1 MAKNSSGAL
10 SGYKIS
16 EGPVTSSSLPRRD
29 VEELAELPAHSGKPL
44 LVAIARDPRTLFICW
59 SVDWPAAFA
68 KGLPADRCAHVRIRQ
83 NGNEK
88 TIGVE
93 PMSGSCAIEEL
104 EPGETYSV
112 ELGYYAP
119 PETWNSV
126 VTGNEVMMPFASASD
141 ERIDVATVP
150 FHLTFQRILD
160 VFRGKNGDDLA
171 QTLALFQERANRSE
185 LSRDEAEVL
194 HSLDLSRED
203 LQRTTAARE
212 SLAKSERLR
221 ERSELFSGSSPGEG
235 FGGASPSKG
244 FGGASWGG
252 S

>member
-1 MAKNSSGAL
+1 MAKSSSDSV

-29 VEELAELPAHSGKPL
+29 VEELTELPVHFGKPL
-44 LVAIARDPRTLFICW
+44 LVALARDPQTLFICW

-88 TIGVE
+88 TIAVE

-126 VTGNEVMMPFASASD
+126 VVGNEVIMPFASESD
-141 ERIDVATVP
+141 AMIDVATVP
-150 FHLTFQRILD
+150 FHLTFQRMLRL
-160 VFRGKNGDDLA
+160 FRGSNGEDLA
-171 QTLALFQERANRSE
+171 QTLAKFQERANRLE
-185 LSRDEAEVL
+185 LSSDEAEVL
-194 HSLDLSRED
+194 RALDFSPED
-203 LQRTTAARE
+203 LQKTAAARE

-221 ERSELFSGSSPGEG
+221 ERGEKL
-235 FGGASPSKG
+235 FGGASPGKG
-244 FGGASWGG
+244 FGGS

>member
-1 MAKNSSGAL
+1 MVKNSSDSS

-29 VEELAELPAHSGKPL
+29 VDELTGLPGRYGKPL
-44 LVAIARDPRTLFICW
+44 LVAIARDPRTLFVCW

-88 TIGVE
+88 TVAVE

-104 EPGETYSV
+104 EPGKTYAV

-119 PETWNSV
+119 RETWNSV
-126 VTGNEVMMPFASASD
+126 VTGNEVMMPFASQSD
-141 ERIDVATVP
+141 EMIDVATVP
-150 FHLTFQRILD
+150 FHLTFQRILS
-160 VFRGKNGDDLA
+160 VFRGSNGDALA
-171 QTLALFQERANRSE
+171 QTLAQFQERASRTE
-185 LSRDEAEVL
+185 LSRGEAEVL
-194 HSLDLSRED
+194 RALDLSLDD
-203 LQRTTAARE
+203 LKKTAAARE

-221 ERSELFSGSSPGEG
+221 ERETIFGGSSPSEG
-235 FGGASPSKG
+235 FGGSS
-244 FGGASWGG
+244 S
-252 S
+252 

>member
-1 MAKNSSGAL
+1 MANSSSESL

-16 EGPVTSSSLPRRD
+16 EGPVTSSSLPRPD
-29 VEELAELPAHSGKPL
+29 VEELTGLPVHFGEPL
-44 LVAIARDPRTLFICW
+44 LVAIARGPRTLFVCW
-59 SVDWPAAFA
+59 SVDWPATFA

-88 TIGVE
+88 TVAVE
-93 PMSGSCAIEEL
+93 PMSGNCAIEEL

-126 VTGNEVMMPFASASD
+126 VTGNEVMMPFTSESD
-141 ERIDVATVP
+141 EMIDVATVP

-160 VFRGKNGDDLA
+160 VFRGSSGDNLA
-171 QTLALFQERANRSE
+171 QTLAQFQERANRSD
-185 LSRDEAEVL
+185 LSGDEAEVL
-194 HSLDLSRED
+194 RALDLSPED
-203 LQRTTAARE
+203 LQKTAATRK

-221 ERSELFSGSSPGEG
+221 QREKLFGSSSPSEG
-235 FGGASPSKG
+235 FGGSS
-244 FGGASWGG
+244 
-252 S
+252 

>member
-1 MAKNSSGAL
+1 MAKNSWEPL

-16 EGPVTSSSLPRRD
+16 EGPVTSSSFAGRD
-29 VEELAELPAHSGKPL
+29 VEELTGLPAHYGKPM
-44 LVAIARDPRTLFICW
+44 LVAIARDPQTLFVCW

-88 TIGVE
+88 TIAVE

-126 VTGNEVMMPFASASD
+126 VTGNEVMMPFASQSV
-141 ERIDVATVP
+141 EQMIDAATIP

-160 VFRGKNGDDLA
+160 AFRRSNGDDLA
-171 QTLALFQERANRSE
+171 QTLAQFQERANRSE

-194 HSLDLSRED
+194 RALDLSPED
-203 LQRTTAARE
+203 LQKTAAARE

-221 ERSELFSGSSPGEG
+221 ERGERLFGGTSPSEG
-235 FGGASPSKG
+235 FGGS
-244 FGGASWGG
+244 SW
-252 S
+252 

>member
-1 MAKNSSGAL
+1 MANSSSEPL

-16 EGPVTSSSLPRRD
+16 EGPVTSSSLPRPE
-29 VEELAELPAHSGKPL
+29 VEELTGLPVHFGKPL
-44 LVAIARDPRTLFICW
+44 LIAIARDPRTLFVCW

-68 KGLPADRCAHVRIRQ
+68 KGLPVDRCAHVRIRQ

-88 TIGVE
+88 TVAVE

-119 PETWNSV
+119 PQTWNNV
-126 VTGNEVMMPFASASD
+126 VTGNEVMMPFTSESD
-141 ERIDVATVP
+141 AMICVATVP
-150 FHLTFQRILD
+150 FHLTFQRMLS
-160 VFRGKNGDDLA
+160 VLRGSNGDDLA
-171 QTLALFQERANRSE
+171 QTLAQFQQRANRSE

-194 HSLDLSRED
+194 RALDLSPED
-203 LQRTTAARE
+203 LQKTAAARE

-221 ERSELFSGSSPGEG
+221 ERGDTL
-235 FGGASPSKG
+235 FGGASPSEG
-244 FGGASWGG
+244 FGGS

>member
-1 MAKNSSGAL
+1 MGKSSSDPL

-16 EGPVTSSSLPRRD
+16 EGPVTSSLLPQRD
-29 VEELAELPAHSGKPL
+29 VEELTGLPAHYGKPL
-44 LVAIARDPRTLFICW
+44 LVAIARDPQTLFICW

-88 TIGVE
+88 TVAVE

-126 VTGNEVMMPFASASD
+126 VTGNEVVMPFTSESAD
-141 ERIDVATVP
+141 QMIDVATVP

-160 VFRGKNGDDLA
+160 AFRGSNGDELA
-171 QTLALFQERANRSE
+171 QTLAKFQERANQSE
-185 LSRDEAEVL
+185 LSRDEAEVMRA
-194 HSLDLSRED
+194 LDLSPED
-203 LQRTTAARE
+203 LQKTAATRE

-221 ERSELFSGSSPGEG
+221 ERGEKL
-235 FGGASPSKG
+235 FGGASPGKG
-244 FGGASWGG
+244 FGGS

>member
-1 MAKNSSGAL
+1 MANSSSESL

-16 EGPVTSSSLPRRD
+16 EGPVTSSSVPRRD
-29 VEELAELPAHSGKPL
+29 VEEVTGLPVHFGEPL
-44 LVAIARDPRTLFICW
+44 LFAIARDPRTLFVCW

-88 TIGVE
+88 TVAVE

-126 VTGNEVMMPFASASD
+126 VTGNEVMMPFTSESD
-141 ERIDVATVP
+141 EMIDVATVP
-150 FHLTFQRILD
+150 FHLTFQRMLSI
-160 VFRGKNGDDLA
+160 FRRSNGDNLA
-171 QTLALFQERANRSE
+171 QTLAQFQQRANRSD
-185 LSRDEAEVL
+185 LSGDEAEVL
-194 HSLDLSRED
+194 RALDLSPED
-203 LQRTTAARE
+203 LQKTAAARE

-221 ERSELFSGSSPGEG
+221 EREKLFGSSSPSEG
-235 FGGASPSKG
+235 FGGSS
-244 FGGASWGG
+244 
-252 S
+252 

>member
-1 MAKNSSGAL
+1 MANSSSEPL

-16 EGPVTSSSLPRRD
+16 EGPVTSSSLPRPD
-29 VEELAELPAHSGKPL
+29 VEELTGLPVHFGEPL
-44 LVAIARDPRTLFICW
+44 LIAIARDPRTLFVCW

-88 TIGVE
+88 TVAVE
-93 PMSGSCAIEEL
+93 PMSGNCAIEEL

-126 VTGNEVMMPFASASD
+126 VTGNEVMMPFTSESD
-141 ERIDVATVP
+141 EMIDVATVP
-150 FHLTFQRILD
+150 FHLTFQRMLSG
-160 VFRGKNGDDLA
+160 FRGSNGDDLA
-171 QTLALFQERANRSE
+171 RTLAQFQERANRSE

-194 HSLDLSRED
+194 RALDLSPED
-203 LQRTTAARE
+203 LQKTAAARE

-221 ERSELFSGSSPGEG
+221 ERGEKL
-235 FGGASPSKG
+235 FGGASPSEG
-244 FGGASWGG
+244 FGGSSW
-252 S
+252 

>member
-1 MAKNSSGAL
+1 
-10 SGYKIS
+10 
-16 EGPVTSSSLPRRD
+16 
-29 VEELAELPAHSGKPL
+29 
-44 LVAIARDPRTLFICW
+44 
-59 SVDWPAAFA
+59 VDWPAAFA

-88 TIGVE
+88 TIAVE

-126 VTGNEVMMPFASASD
+126 VVGNEVIMPFASESD
-141 ERIDVATVP
+141 AMIDVATVP
-150 FHLTFQRILD
+150 FHLTFQRMLRL
-160 VFRGKNGDDLA
+160 FRGSNGEDLA
-171 QTLALFQERANRSE
+171 QTLAKFQERANRLE
-185 LSRDEAEVL
+185 LSSDEAEVL
-194 HSLDLSRED
+194 RALDFSPED
-203 LQRTTAARE
+203 LQKTAAARE

-221 ERSELFSGSSPGEG
+221 ERGEKL
-235 FGGASPSKG
+235 FGGASPGKG
-244 FGGASWGG
+244 FGGS

>member
-1 MAKNSSGAL
+1 MAKNPSDSS

-16 EGPVTSSSLPRRD
+16 EGPVTSSSWRRRD
-29 VEELAELPAHSGKPL
+29 VDELTGLPAHYGKPL
-44 LVAIARDPRTLFICW
+44 LVAIARDPRTLFVCW
-59 SVDWPAAFA
+59 SVDWPSAFV

-88 TIGVE
+88 TVAVE
-93 PMSGSCAIEEL
+93 PMSGSCSVEEL

-126 VTGNEVMMPFASASD
+126 VTGNEVMMPFTSESAD
-141 ERIDVATVP
+141 QMIDAATIP

-160 VFRGKNGDDLA
+160 AFRRSNGDDLA
-171 QTLALFQERANRSE
+171 QTLAQFQERANRSE
-185 LSRDEAEVL
+185 PSRDESAVL
-194 HSLDLSRED
+194 RALDLSPED
-203 LQRTTAARE
+203 LQKTAAARE

-221 ERSELFSGSSPGEG
+221 QRGEKLFGGSSPREG
-235 FGGASPSKG
+235 FGGS
-244 FGGASWGG
+244 SW
-252 S
+252 

>member
-1 MAKNSSGAL
+1 MATSSSEPL

-16 EGPVTSSSLPRRD
+16 EGPVTSSSLPQPD
-29 VEELAELPAHSGKPL
+29 VEELTGLPAHFGEPL
-44 LVAIARDPRTLFICW
+44 LVAIARDPRTLFVCW

-88 TIGVE
+88 TVAVE
-93 PMSGSCAIEEL
+93 PMSGSCSVEEL

-126 VTGNEVMMPFASASD
+126 VTGNEVMMPFTSESAD
-141 ERIDVATVP
+141 QMIDAATIP

-160 VFRGKNGDDLA
+160 AFRRSNGDDLA
-171 QTLALFQERANRSE
+171 QTLAQFQERANRSE

-194 HSLDLSRED
+194 RALDLSPED
-203 LQRTTAARE
+203 LQKTAATRE

-221 ERSELFSGSSPGEG
+221 ERGEKLFGGASPGEG
-235 FGGASPSKG
+235 FGGS
-244 FGGASWGG
+244 SW
-252 S
+252 

>member
-1 MAKNSSGAL
+1 MGKSSSDPL

-16 EGPVTSSSLPRRD
+16 EGPVTSSLLPQRD
-29 VEELAELPAHSGKPL
+29 VEELTGLPAHYGKPL
-44 LVAIARDPRTLFICW
+44 LVAIARDPQTLFICW

-88 TIGVE
+88 TVAVE
-93 PMSGSCAIEEL
+93 PMSGSCAVEEL

-126 VTGNEVMMPFASASD
+126 VTGNEVVMPFTSESAD
-141 ERIDVATVP
+141 QMIDVATVP

-160 VFRGKNGDDLA
+160 AFRGSNGDELA
-171 QTLALFQERANRSE
+171 QTLAKFQERANQSE
-185 LSRDEAEVL
+185 LSRDEAEVMRA
-194 HSLDLSRED
+194 LDLSPED
-203 LQRTTAARE
+203 LQKTAATRE

-221 ERSELFSGSSPGEG
+221 ERGEKL
-235 FGGASPSKG
+235 FGGASPGKG
-244 FGGASWGG
+244 FGGS